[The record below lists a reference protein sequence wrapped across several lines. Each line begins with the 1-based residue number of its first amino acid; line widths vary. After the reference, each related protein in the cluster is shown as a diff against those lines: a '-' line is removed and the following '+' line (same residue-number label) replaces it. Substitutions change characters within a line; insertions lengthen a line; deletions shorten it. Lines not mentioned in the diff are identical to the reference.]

1 VRRTDWL
8 WSWASTEVDDL
19 MNVVP
24 SLSDYRTA
32 SVVARRGYADVA
44 EGGLKLSLALPHQ
57 VRGFQR
63 DAEGITRLTASFI

>member
-1 VRRTDWL
+1 
-8 WSWASTEVDDL
+8 
-19 MNVVP
+19 MNVVL

-63 DAEGITRLTASFI
+63 DAEGITRLIASFI